1 MTETGHFIVKRTPG
15 AIGLQMKRVPLAGT
29 VRRAKLAKAYL
40 DRQRDKEVTAAL
52 VPSKPTAAPPMCGNC
67 KRSATHILG
76 GSFSKLKSPRVYF
89 CADHAREWNLAHKF
103 GEKAAVIRA
112 APA

>member
-1 MTETGHFIVKRTPG
+1 
-15 AIGLQMKRVPLAGT
+15 MKRVPLAGT